1 MPRTILIHLNVEPAT
16 GDQRNADEIGDVIL
30 AALEVGLEG
39 EPGDLASGNTLEVAS
54 DGAKIAVALC
64 EEV

>member
-1 MPRTILIHLNVEPAT
+1 MPRTVLIHLNVTPAE
-16 GDQRNADEIGDVIL
+16 GDQRNADEIGDAIL

-39 EPGDLASGNTLEVAS
+39 EPGDLASGNVLTIAS
-54 DGAKIAVALC
+54 DGAQVCVTLV